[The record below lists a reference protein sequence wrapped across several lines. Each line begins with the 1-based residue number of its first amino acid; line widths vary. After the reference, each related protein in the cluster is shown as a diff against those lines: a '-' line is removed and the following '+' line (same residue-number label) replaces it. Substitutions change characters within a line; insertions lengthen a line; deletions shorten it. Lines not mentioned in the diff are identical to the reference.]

1 MFTPQNPFIIPSQVV
16 EIVPFTQKPAPNGI
30 NCLMNYA
37 LHNVT
42 DLIPLFNKSALDLT
56 VHENPMLQELQFTVG
71 SLKIPDVPCK
81 TVGPRFY
88 AMALANSDLD
98 NVFEPTSEYEDSL
111 SRPFNSDA
119 GIRLINTL
127 QDQTSFLPPFSVER
141 QSDGFFLDGLESG
154 DSEVKIILKG
164 NPIFS
169 GAADTYYYPNND
181 DPTYVNTTPPELGL
195 CRDTWFSFD
204 FMNGLQYHDT
214 GTPAMYDNPQA
225 RILRNAG
232 SELG

>member
-1 MFTPQNPFIIPSQVV
+1 
-16 EIVPFTQKPAPNGI
+16 
-30 NCLMNYA
+30 MNYA

-56 VHENPMLQELQFTVG
+56 IHENPMLQELQFTVG

-98 NVFEPTSEYEDSL
+98 NVFEPTEEYEDSL
-111 SRPFNSDA
+111 SRPLNSDA
-119 GIRLINTL
+119 GIRLVNSL
-127 QDQTSFLPPFSVER
+127 KDQTSFLPPFSVER
-141 QSDGFFLDGLESG
+141 QSDGFFFDGLESG

-164 NPIFS
+164 NPIFN
-169 GAADTYYYPNND
+169 GQNDTYYHPNGD
-181 DPTYVNTTPPELGL
+181 DLAFINTTPPDLGL

-204 FMNGLQYHDT
+204 TLNGLQYHDT
-214 GTPAMYDNPQA
+214 GTPASYDNPQA

-232 SELG
+232 SEAQQN

>member
-1 MFTPQNPFIIPSQVV
+1 
-16 EIVPFTQKPAPNGI
+16 
-30 NCLMNYA
+30 
-37 LHNVT
+37 
-42 DLIPLFNKSALDLT
+42 
-56 VHENPMLQELQFTVG
+56 MLQELQFTVD
-71 SLKIPDVPCK
+71 SLKIPDVPCT

-119 GIRLINTL
+119 GVRLINTL

-141 QSDGFFLDGLESG
+141 QSDGFFFDGLESG

-169 GAADTYYYPNND
+169 GAADTYYFPSND
-181 DPTYVNTTPPELGL
+181 DPNFVNTTPPDLGL

-204 FMNGLQYHDT
+204 YMNGLQYHDT
-214 GTPAMYDNPQA
+214 GTPSQYDNPQA

-232 SELG
+232 SE